1 MRVAMLAFAIALPVH
16 GAVHEVH
23 EVPRPTSTS
32 VTSAVVECAD
42 DRGCVVEHACAG
54 TPLAAPF
61 EDADFDRVA
70 TLAVGR
76 TAETPRQGSR
86 NRTCVVRAMANDGS
100 GRAADANV
108 QGMRYLKA
116 SETLNY
122 VGVAVEP
129 VHRVRSV
136 AAVSPVPMSGNRT
149 ALDYLLERRGT
160 TLAALEDELC
170 SHIDREHGEWAQCW
184 ERHLQVLIDLAAYS
198 DTPLARCIIELS
210 EIRWQWLD
218 WEPNH
223 TVQIANEAVDWWSPF
238 SDWYKHLRYFAPYP
252 DSELS
257 EKFEEC
263 EDMAFDIFDAHGIEN
278 PWAD

>member
-1 MRVAMLAFAIALPVH
+1 MKKLAPSIALAVLALPAS
-16 GAVHEVH
+16 GAVHEI
-23 EVPRPTSTS
+23 PRPTSVS

-42 DRGCVVEHACAG
+42 DRGCIVEHACAG

-61 EDADFDRVA
+61 EDADFVRVS

-86 NRTCVVRAMANDGS
+86 NRACVVRATANDGS
-100 GRAADANV
+100 GATATANV

-136 AAVSPVPMSGNRT
+136 AAVSPAPMSGNRT
-149 ALDYLLERRGT
+149 ALDYLLERQGT

-170 SHIDREHGEWAQCW
+170 AHIDREHEEWTECW
-184 ERHLQVLIDLAAYS
+184 KRDLHRLLRLAAYG
-198 DTPLARCIIELS
+198 DTPLARCFVEFGEVRNRESTVARMAEEANGFFHFFVQLLDASLATPEPAEKGDECREL
-210 EIRWQWLD
+210 
-218 WEPNH
+218 
-223 TVQIANEAVDWWSPF
+223 VQD
-238 SDWYKHLRYFAPYP
+238 L
-252 DSELS
+252 
-257 EKFEEC
+257 
-263 EDMAFDIFDAHGIEN
+263 FDAHGIDN
-278 PWAD
+278 PWAAD